1 MKKIYQRYFSEV
13 KTDHIS
19 TQEDYAES
27 VACAYNEIAII
38 NIINGFC
45 IPAGLPWHL
54 VDEVYVPVNCEKEYY
69 WVLTVIVL
77 KERTIRVYDSL
88 SSKKKSEPST
98 EIRKLAAMLPTY
110 LSDSGFFEKTERVD
124 WSTLKAYEGKLDL
137 QTGEISHNPFDV
149 EYVQNIPQQA
159 SDILDCGI
167 FVDAYAKILSEGQF
181 LHVSLKLKVNVH
193 AMLHTMALRSDEGRK
208 RLYE

>member
-1 MKKIYQRYFSEV
+1 MKKTYERYFPAV
-13 KTDHIS
+13 KTKHIS

-27 VACAYNEIAII
+27 VALASNEIAIT

-54 VDEVYVPVNCEKEYY
+54 IDEVYVFVNCGKEYH
-69 WVLTVIVL
+69 WVLAVIVL

-88 SSKKKSEPST
+88 SSKKKSETPT

-110 LSDSGFFEKTERVD
+110 LSYNGFIEKTERID
-124 WSTLKAYEGKLDL
+124 WSTLKAYEGKLGL
-137 QTGEISHNPFDV
+137 QTSEISHNPFDV

-159 SDILDCGI
+159 SNS
-167 FVDAYAKILSEGQF
+167 FQRARYASLLWYYGVTKAKKGYTSDNDDPPRPKNTF
-181 LHVSLKLKVNVH
+181 LQSP
-193 AMLHTMALRSDEGRK
+193 DESAIVT
-208 RLYE
+208 LE